1 MEDAGGHPG
10 TPVSSVGP
18 SHCYQLGSVRG
29 VERNGQ
35 ENGERVGKLLKVN
48 MSWKVVC
55 VYVCVY
61 RLMGGIDLLL
71 SPLLF

>member
-1 MEDAGGHPG
+1 MVAFLSGCCSLGS
-10 TPVSSVGP
+10 TSVLQRIQTSPVR
-18 SHCYQLGSVRG
+18 GSVRG
-29 VERNGQ
+29 VEGNGQ

-61 RLMGGIDLLL
+61 RLTGGGD
-71 SPLLF
+71 